1 MVTTRRALDTQAL
14 SSATL
19 VVGVNEESTP
29 SPDIERADRIGDE
42 SDHSPPDDASDDSPP
57 EKKFRDHIIGEI
69 WLEIDSS
76 IAENGG
82 SSYGIISAK
91 LNQHKK
97 KFKWINRDLLY
108 NYRKQATREMQLP
121 PHEVSLQPAS
131 ESQGISELTFDE
143 AERADNGNIDHQ
155 DEPEENSTCSV
166 GCFQWKRKILILM
179 RAPQKPFWTRSSTMK
194 SVNAQDKR
202 RFLNER
208 KSYGLKL
215 LLTSTMQRK

>member
-1 MVTTRRALDTQAL
+1 MVTTRRGLDTQAL
-14 SSATL
+14 GSATL
-19 VVGVNEESTP
+19 VAGVNEQNTSG
-29 SPDIERADRIGDE
+29 PDIERADRSDDE
-42 SDHSPPDDASDDSPP
+42 SDHSPPDDASDHSPP

-69 WLEIDSS
+69 WMEIDAS

-82 SSYGIISAK
+82 SSYGIVSSK
-91 LNQHKK
+91 LSQHKK

-155 DEPEENSTCSV
+155 DEPEENSTSTLQNEQSRNFGGRPKGTTNV
-166 GCFQWKRKILILM
+166 ALRDVKFKVRLAL
-179 RAPQKPFWTRSSTMK
+179 RSI
-194 SVNAQDKR
+194 
-202 RFLNER
+202 
-208 KSYGLKL
+208 G
-215 LLTSTMQRK
+215 